1 MNILREYG
9 ISFEDWGETFKL
21 DKDKRFELAH
31 YAESLLKD
39 PRFEALLSEMEFN
52 VLSEIRRMP
61 LTDDELL
68 KGMKVQLIAVR
79 QLRNMFHMLS
89 SDIKLAESGK

>member
-1 MNILREYG
+1 
-9 ISFEDWGETFKL
+9 
-21 DKDKRFELAH
+21 
-31 YAESLLKD
+31 
-39 PRFEALLSEMEFN
+39 MEFN

-79 QLRNMFHMLS
+79 QLRNMFHMLA

>member
-31 YAESLLKD
+31 YAESLLK
-39 PRFEALLSEMEFN
+39 
-52 VLSEIRRMP
+52 IRDSRLCFPKWNLMCFRKFGGCP
-61 LTDDELL
+61 SPTT
-68 KGMKVQLIAVR
+68 
-79 QLRNMFHMLS
+79 S
-89 SDIKLAESGK
+89 C